1 MACDTRASDK
11 GPAVAVSVWGEQYTM
26 GVHEVSQLSLREFST
41 LWTDYVRKLAKY
53 LVQVILG
60 LLLTLSCMWAYPLD
74 AATPLLK
81 SLTPDTPAKTC
92 NMCDAAF

>member
-26 GVHEVSQLSLREFST
+26 GVHEVSQLSLKEFST
-41 LWTDYVRKLAKY
+41 LWTDYVRKLAKH
-53 LVQVILG
+53 LLEVIMN
-60 LLLTLSCMWAYPLD
+60 LLLTLSVMWAYILD

-81 SLTPDTPAKTC
+81 SLPPDTPAK
-92 NMCDAAF
+92 MLHG